1 MSRIFIN
8 NVLFRIL
15 WPPIF
20 GMVVYFLILLIN
32 NSLFVLRENI
42 FTEEV
47 YISIGLS
54 YLVFEVNRI
63 WILLSNKF
71 FDSSRW
77 VVKILILIGGNTI
90 LTAMIVTLA
99 LSAYFKYVL
108 GFSTF
113 STELTYFNII
123 FLFTSWLYNLIY
135 VSNIFLHLQ
144 NEERL
149 DEESSLRES
158 VEREF
163 MVFQNDINPD
173 LLYESLETL
182 ITLVHK
188 EPVEAED
195 YIDRLSL
202 AYRYIL
208 TNKQNELVDMEE
220 DIQAAEN
227 LLTLLNVKHEE
238 NIKLQNHLSEFDP
251 ERQIIPGTIP
261 GIIENIVKKSIINK
275 SQPLGIEIEIEPDGY
290 LTIKHHSNQRLLSNR
305 FETGIMEKLQN
316 AYSYFS
322 DKPVVMVEAFGES
335 YIKIPTLELS
345 PQELAI

>member
-1 MSRIFIN
+1 MNRVFIN
-8 NVLFRIL
+8 NVMFRIL

-20 GMVVYFLILLIN
+20 GALVYFLILLIN
-32 NSLFVLRENI
+32 NSLFVLKESV

-63 WILLSNKF
+63 WIQLSNNF
-71 FDSSRW
+71 FDFPGW
-77 VVKILILIGGNTI
+77 VVKILVLIGGNTI
-90 LTAMIVTLA
+90 LTIAIVTMA
-99 LSAYFKYVL
+99 LSAYFNYVL

-113 STELTYFNII
+113 STELAYFNII

-144 NEERL
+144 NDERL
-149 DEESSLRES
+149 DEESTLRES
-158 VEREF
+158 IEREF

-182 ITLVHK
+182 ITLVHN

-208 TNKQNELVDMEE
+208 TNKQNELVNMEE
-220 DIQAAEN
+220 DLHAAEN
-227 LLTLLNVKHEE
+227 LLNLLNVKHEE
-238 NIKLQNHLSEFDP
+238 NIKLQNHLSEYDP

-275 SQPLGIEIEIEPDGY
+275 SQPLRIEIEIEPDGY

-322 DKPVVMVEAFGES
+322 DKPVVTVEAFGET